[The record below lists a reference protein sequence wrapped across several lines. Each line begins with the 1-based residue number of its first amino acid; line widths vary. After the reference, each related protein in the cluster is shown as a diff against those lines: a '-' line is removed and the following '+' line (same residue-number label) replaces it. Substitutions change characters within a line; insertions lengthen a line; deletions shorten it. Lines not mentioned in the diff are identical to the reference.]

1 MDWHAY
7 GSFVVIALVL
17 VLVPGPDFAVVTR
30 SALTLG
36 RRGGW
41 WAAAGVGTSNAVQ
54 GLAAA
59 VGLGALI
66 VASQPVF
73 KAITWAGIAYLAY
86 LGVQALRSA
95 WRGEYA
101 VVSVGARESTRK
113 VAFSGWRQGFLS
125 NITNPKVL
133 VFYLAVLPP
142 FLPDSAS
149 VAQIM
154 PLALTHALLSLGYLT
169 VLVFGVH
176 TVRGL
181 VSRRAV
187 RRALDTGTGAAL
199 IGFGIRLAAE
209 DV

>member
-1 MDWHAY
+1 MDWQAY

-17 VLVPGPDFAVVTR
+17 VLIPGPDFAVVTR
-30 SALTLG
+30 NALTLG

-41 WAAAGVGTSNAVQ
+41 WASVGVVTSNAVQ

-59 VGLGALI
+59 IGLGALI

-73 KAITWAGIAYLAY
+73 KAITWLGIAYLVY
-86 LGVQALRSA
+86 LGVQAFRSA

-101 VVSVGARESTRK
+101 STAGTAARPARR
-113 VAFSGWRQGFLS
+113 VALSGWRQGFLS

-149 VAQIM
+149 VAQIL
-154 PLALTHALLSLGYLT
+154 PLAFTHALISLAYLT
-169 VLVFGVH
+169 VLVLGLH
-176 TVRGL
+176 TIREFI
-181 VSRRAV
+181 SRRVV
-187 RRALDTGTGAAL
+187 RRALDAGTGVAL
-199 IGFGIRLAAE
+199 VGFGARLAAE

>member
-17 VLVPGPDFAVVTR
+17 VVVPGPDFAVITR
-30 SALTLG
+30 NALTLG

-41 WAAAGVGTSNAVQ
+41 WAAVGVVTSNAVQ

-73 KAITWAGIAYLAY
+73 KAITWLGIAYLVY
-86 LGVQALRSA
+86 LGVQAFRSA
-95 WRGEYA
+95 WRGDYA
-101 VVSVGARESTRK
+101 PDPAAPATPARR
-113 VAFSGWRQGFLS
+113 VALSGWRQGFLS

-142 FLPDSAS
+142 FLPESAS
-149 VAQIM
+149 VAQIL
-154 PLALTHALLSLGYLT
+154 PLAFTHALLSLGYLT
-169 VLVFGVH
+169 VLVFGLH
-176 TVRGL
+176 TIREFL
-181 VSRRAV
+181 ARRLV
-187 RRALDTGTGAAL
+187 RRALDTGTGVAL
-199 IGFGIRLAAE
+199 LGFGARLAAE
-209 DV
+209 DA